1 LSGEPTHARRPL
13 VLVVEDD
20 ELSQNYVATALQS
33 DFETA
38 LASSASEARQQLAA
52 HSADVAVILMDL
64 SLKGDESGLMLTRWL
79 RADSPWKDVPVIA
92 TTAYALPEHQRA
104 ALAAGCTVHLPKPFS
119 RVELLAAVWKA
130 LRGTRS
136 ITAPSK

>member
-1 LSGEPTHARRPL
+1 MSGEPVRARKPL

-20 ELSQNYVATALQS
+20 EPSQNYVATVLRR
-33 DFETA
+33 DFDIA
-38 LASSASEARQQLAA
+38 LASSAAEARKQLAA
-52 HSADVAVILMDL
+52 YSADVAVILMDL

-104 ALAAGCTVHLPKPFS
+104 ALEAGCTAHLAKPFS
-119 RVELLAAVWKA
+119 REDVLAAVWKA

-136 ITAPSK
+136 VTAAPK